1 MDIFSET
8 VFDIAEQRAGYILA
22 KKDEK
27 KRRGNLKKTDRQIFE
42 DFLHNVT
49 HPFATVLKRDAAEH
63 IALQKPFCL
72 AQRIHVLTDNKAG
85 SAFSLYHNDGDTW
98 RTSGNALFSK
108 YLQELY
114 PDLDIPKLQ
123 LGVKGLKLLLDAYP
137 DRFTEIREKLKERA
151 ADGDDDEE
159 ETMDDLPFDDELTAE
174 ELEQCELEDQWD
186 DTIPKGDEKDV

>member
-1 MDIFSET
+1 MDIFSEA
-8 VFDIAEQRAGYILA
+8 VFDIAEQRAGYVLA

-27 KRRGNLKKTDRQIFE
+27 KRRGSLKKTDRQIFD

-63 IALQKPFCL
+63 VAAQKPFCL
-72 AQRIHVLTDNKAG
+72 AHRIHVLTDNKAG
-85 SAFSLYHNDGDTW
+85 SAYSLYHNEGDTW
-98 RTSGNALFSK
+98 RQSGNALFSK

-114 PDLDIPKLQ
+114 PDLEIPKLQ

-137 DRFTEIREKLKERA
+137 DRFIEIREKLKERA
-151 ADGDDDEE
+151 ADGDEDEE
-159 ETMDDLPFDDELTAE
+159 ETDDLPFDDELTAE

-186 DTIPKGDEKDV
+186 DTIPEGGDSNV